1 MSLTS
6 YRAAPP
12 RDKSL
17 RALREPVTKRPF
29 QRVWARRSS
38 RPIRLAEKATQGLKP
53 VGCGGYVPTPIR
65 FGKGQEAAFFDFMT
79 ADCPQNP
86 PDRRPWPELPQ
97 KPRLCAKRLTRQTPR
112 KRQENSKQENS
123 KQENSKRERQRGT

>member
-17 RALREPVTKRPF
+17 RALREPVTKRAF

-38 RPIRLAEKATQGLKP
+38 RPIRLPEKATQGLKP

-79 ADCPQNP
+79 ADWPKTRPTDTPCQNY
-86 PDRRPWPELPQ
+86 
-97 KPRLCAKRLTRQTPR
+97 R
-112 KRQENSKQENS
+112 KSPGFAPK
-123 KQENSKRERQRGT
+123 G